1 MIYGQSPTELPASPS
16 SPIIRAT
23 TPDAADFLR
32 SRGSPG
38 AAASPP
44 ARALLPAGP
53 LSPAIDDRAELK
65 ARVMRASE
73 RSRALAEY
81 DASAAAEAVETALA
95 TAGTTA
101 GFLGETM
108 SSRSRAVN
116 WEDAVLVAV
125 GSSPELAPGHSQPRA
140 RKRSPERQPAA
151 GPRAESALD
160 ELIYRNRQELRALS
174 LTLPLD
180 PPSQQKGDDDGSSSS
195 DGEDL
200 FADDSAAAPARSS
213 PEQAPPNG
221 GVPRWAEETSP
232 STDALQEAL
241 RLAELRASMARSA
254 SAQPPEPRGSPRKTV
269 RPRRRKK
276 AASPSSTPGSPPTP
290 SGGAKGRDAPSPG
303 SAAQAHLLRA
313 EEQARL
319 DAVRARNPA
328 ERTQERQI
336 TEALADLTA
345 MGVRRPPCRPRP
357 CAPGS
362 DKMHAP
368 VLFPPGTMPLLH
380 ATVGE

>member
-1 MIYGQSPTELPASPS
+1 MSYGQSPTELPASPS

-32 SRGSPG
+32 SRGSFSPG
-38 AAASPP
+38 AAAPPP
-44 ARALLPAGP
+44 ARALSPVSP
-53 LSPAIDDRAELK
+53 VSPAADDRAELK
-65 ARVMRASE
+65 ARVLRASE

-81 DASAAAEAVETALA
+81 DASRAEEAVETALA

-125 GSSPELAPGHSQPRA
+125 GSSPELAPGHSQPRG
-140 RKRSPERQPAA
+140 KRSPERQPAA
-151 GPRAESALD
+151 GARAESALD

-180 PPSQQKGDDDGSSSS
+180 PPSQQRGDDDGSSSS

-200 FADDSAAAPARSS
+200 FADDSAAAPARTS

-221 GVPRWAEETSP
+221 GGPRWAEETSP

-290 SGGAKGRDAPSPG
+290 IGGAKGRDAPSPG

-362 DKMHAP
+362 DKMHALAVP
-368 VLFPPGTMPLLH
+368 SGNDAAFARYSG
-380 ATVGE
+380 